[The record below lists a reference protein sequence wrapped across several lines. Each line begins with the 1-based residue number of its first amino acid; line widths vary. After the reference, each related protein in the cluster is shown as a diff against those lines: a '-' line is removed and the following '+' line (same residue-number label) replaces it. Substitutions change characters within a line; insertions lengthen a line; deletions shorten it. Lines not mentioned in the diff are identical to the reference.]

1 MRNLLIT
8 CLGIIAMSGCAN
20 QGIVKLS
27 PDTYMLS
34 RADRGGVFGNP
45 AAMKTEV
52 IQEANAF
59 AESMGKIAVPITANE
74 VPIGLGRLATFEY
87 QFRVVDKDD
96 PEVRRAALVSRP
108 NGFIEKADKNS
119 VEEKNKGQ
127 VDRSKDI
134 YAELIKLDELRKRG
148 ILTDAEFETQKKNIL
163 EGK

>member
-1 MRNLLIT
+1 MRNLLVT
-8 CLGIIAMSGCAN
+8 CLGIIAISGCAN

-34 RADRGGVFGNP
+34 RADRAGVFGNP

-52 IQEANAF
+52 IQEANTF

-87 QFRVVDKDD
+87 QFRVVDKND
-96 PEVRRAALVSRP
+96 PEARGAALVSRP
-108 NGFIEKADKNS
+108 NAFIEKTDKNS
-119 VEEKNKGQ
+119 EDVKKNGQ
-127 VDRSKDI
+127 TERSKDV
-134 YAELIKLDELRKRG
+134 YADLIKIDDLRKRG
-148 ILTDAEFETQKKNIL
+148 ILTDAEFETQKRNLL